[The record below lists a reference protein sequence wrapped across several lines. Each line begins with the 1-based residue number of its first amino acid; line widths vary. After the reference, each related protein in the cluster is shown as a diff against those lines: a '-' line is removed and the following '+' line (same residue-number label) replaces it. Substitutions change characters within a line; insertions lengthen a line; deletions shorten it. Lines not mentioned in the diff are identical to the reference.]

1 MYYGDVRRFSVGN
14 SIVVGGVALAILF
27 FLGAISAEAETIDEL
42 QKQIGSKNTEIRRL
56 EEEAAKF
63 RKEIGVS
70 QERQKTLKAEL
81 ARIDTLLA
89 GLRRDIAITQQKIER
104 ASLEIMALTIE
115 IGVKEDS
122 IKTLRSGIAGL
133 IESLRERSVE
143 SPLFIFVKYWR
154 LSDFFS
160 QLESIEIVS
169 DRIFGFLTEV
179 KRIKGELEIK
189 KAVAE
194 NKKKELSDL
203 KLEISAKKQSQ
214 EGVKKDRSNIL
225 VVTKE
230 EEKRYQEMLKD
241 REKRSRALEE
251 EIFAIEEKIRITID
265 PASLPPKKPGVLAS
279 PLPDISTKS
288 CWDGGESAK
297 NCVTQYFG
305 NTPFA
310 ISGAYNGKG
319 HNGIDFRA
327 SFGTPVRAALSGV
340 VEAVGDTD
348 LECKGVSYGKWVLVK
363 HGNNLSTAYA
373 HLSTVNVSPGQG
385 VARSDLIG
393 YSGSTGYATGP
404 HLHFTVFAT
413 QGVQVQ
419 KVKSKVCGT
428 YMTVPISALN
438 AYLNPLDYL

>member
-1 MYYGDVRRFSVGN
+1 
-14 SIVVGGVALAILF
+14 
-27 FLGAISAEAETIDEL
+27 
-42 QKQIGSKNTEIRRL
+42 
-56 EEEAAKF
+56 
-63 RKEIGVS
+63 
-70 QERQKTLKAEL
+70 
-81 ARIDTLLA
+81 
-89 GLRRDIAITQQKIER
+89 
-104 ASLEIMALTIE
+104 
-115 IGVKEDS
+115 
-122 IKTLRSGIAGL
+122 
-133 IESLRERSVE
+133 
-143 SPLFIFVKYWR
+143 
-154 LSDFFS
+154 
-160 QLESIEIVS
+160 
-169 DRIFGFLTEV
+169 
-179 KRIKGELEIK
+179 
-189 KAVAE
+189 
-194 NKKKELSDL
+194 
-203 KLEISAKKQSQ
+203 
-214 EGVKKDRSNIL
+214 
-225 VVTKE
+225 
-230 EEKRYQEMLKD
+230 MLKD

-279 PLPDISTKS
+279 PLPDISTQS